1 MFIELKLRDI
11 ESFDWDKAN
20 IKKNEIKHN
29 VFYKECEQVFFDKP
43 IYFKDEKHSKIEDR
57 FYAIGETKKSRL
69 LIIIFTKRNGKV
81 RVISARNQS
90 KKEKKLYDNNIKSYL
105 I

>member
-1 MFIELKLRDI
+1 MIIELNLNNI

-29 VFYKECEQVFFDKP
+29 VFYKECEQIFFDKP

-57 FYAIGETKKSRL
+57 FYAFGETNEKRL
-69 LIIIFTKRNGKV
+69 LTIVFTKRNKRI
-81 RVISARNQS
+81 RVISARDQNN
-90 KKEKKLYDNNIKSYL
+90 KENKFYRDNIKNYL
-105 I
+105 K